1 MPATPGPWRIAP
13 RFRGAAV
20 TAVTT
25 EDGELIATVHD
36 EHQDAEA
43 NARLIAVAPRMLAV
57 IQRQH
62 ELDAEIQSVL
72 HDVRGL
78 P

>member
-1 MPATPGPWRIAP
+1 MPATPGPWRKQP

>member
-13 RFRGAAV
+13 RFRGAAA

-43 NARLIAVAPRMLAV
+43 NARLIVQAPGMFAAL
-57 IQRQH
+57 QRQA
-62 ELDAEIQSVL
+62 ELDAEIRAL
-72 HDVRGL
+72 LDDIRGAA
-78 P
+78 